1 MARRKKKNEKEEVIN
16 KTSGDTNLYEFE
28 FSDERFKDLDNLD
41 TSFVDGKLKRKKLS
55 KDLEEAEKERIAID
69 DVPPKVRKQYDYKKI
84 VIPILF
90 LLVGLIVGFL
100 IAYTPNDSSKDN
112 KEEKTIN
119 TVVDSNY
126 LFVGDFYFSQY
137 DIENSFLQTKYVNN
151 NKEDNTSSDI
161 LENINTNIYQY
172 NPSDVFILIGIN
184 DLDQGILSSEINNNI
199 KSIIDGIKENR
210 KGANIYILSLLP
222 INDSDN
228 EIINKNYI
236 SNLNN
241 KEISETNELIEKTCE
256 NEKVKYVDIYKELI
270 DKDGLLDI
278 KYTTNGLYL
287 NDVGYQMITDVLN
300 EYIK

>member
-1 MARRKKKNEKEEVIN
+1 MARKKKKEEDIN
-16 KTSGDTNLYEFE
+16 KTGDTNLYEFE
-28 FSDERFKDLDNLD
+28 FSDDRFKDLDNLD

-69 DVPPKVRKQYDYKKI
+69 DVPPRVKKHYDYKRI

-100 IAYTPNDSSKDN
+100 IAYTPNEKKIE

-119 TVVDSNY
+119 TVVDDNY

-137 DIENSFLQTKYVNN
+137 DIEGSFIQSKFVNN
-151 NKEDNTSSDI
+151 NKEENTSADI

-172 NPSDVFILIGIN
+172 NPTDVFILIGIN

-199 KSIIDGIKENR
+199 KSIIEGIKENR
-210 KGANIYILSLLP
+210 PGANIYILSLLP
-222 INDSDN
+222 INDSDD
-228 EIINKNYI
+228 EIVNKNYI
-236 SNLNN
+236 SNLSN
-241 KEISETNELIEKTCE
+241 KEIVETNELIEKTCE
-256 NEKVKYVDIYKELI
+256 SEKVKYVDIYKELV
-270 DKDGLLDI
+270 DEDGLLNI

-287 NDVGYQMITDVLN
+287 NNVGYQMITDVLN